1 MILLVGVS
9 QLTPKLEQVV
19 NYVDPAAELLTLL
32 VFFYP
37 TSLLSYRMPHH
48 DPILSGMKTLC
59 LTIIRAWLS
68 ELTVVCLDPHISKG
82 FNLYNARSDTGNSAT

>member
-1 MILLVGVS
+1 MILLVGVF

-19 NYVDPAAELLTLL
+19 NYVDPAAGLLTLL
-32 VFFYP
+32 
-37 TSLLSYRMPHH
+37 SLHH
-48 DPILSGMKTLC
+48 DPILSGMKTPC

-82 FNLYNARSDTGNSAT
+82 FNLYNARNDTGNSAT